1 MNLTYLFKRTLAAAT
16 TAALAASAANAAER
30 LKMHTAWAQNLP
42 ILGTGSHELAESLG
56 KMSGGDL
63 AVKVFDPGALVGG
76 SAYYDSVSQGSIDMG
91 FGVSGYHVGK
101 NPAYAFFSSVPFGPR
116 AGEYMAW
123 MLHGGGLEIAR
134 EMYARDNIHF
144 MICGVIPPETSGWF
158 RDEIRS
164 TEDLRGL
171 KMRFFGLGA
180 KVMEK
185 FGVSTQLLA
194 GGDIYPA
201 LELGTIDATEFS
213 MPAIDRNLGFY
224 QIAKY
229 NYFPGWHQQTT
240 LIELIVNMDKWHG
253 LSDAHKAMIETACS
267 AQVAKQL
274 AEGEAIQF
282 DAMLENEANGVQIKR
297 WPDEILAKFEAAWK
311 EVIKDEISSSEDSQ
325 HIWASYSG
333 FREKYAVWKSNGYLD

>member
-1 MNLTYLFKRTLAAAT
+1 MELKKLVGTAAAVLMM
-16 TAALAASAANAAER
+16 TASVGFAER
-30 LKMHTAWAQNLP
+30 LKMHSSWGQNLP
-42 ILGTGSHELAESLG
+42 ILGSGPHEVSERLDA
-56 KMSGGDL
+56 MSGGDL
-63 AVKVFDPGALVGG
+63 AVKVFEPGALVSGA
-76 SAYYDSVSQGSIDMG
+76 AYYDAVSQGSIDMG
-91 FGVSGYHVGK
+91 FGTSGYHVGK

-116 AGEYMAW
+116 AGEYLAW
-123 MLHGGGLEIAR
+123 MFHGGGMEIAQ
-134 EMYARDNIHF
+134 EMFARDNIHF
-144 MICGVIPPETSGWF
+144 LVCGIVPPETSGWF
-158 RDEIRS
+158 REEIKS

-213 MPAIDRNLGFY
+213 MPAIDRNLGFF

-240 LIELIVNMDKWHG
+240 LTELIVNMDKWNS
-253 LSDAHKAMIETACS
+253 LSDAHRAMIEASCI
-267 AQVAKQL
+267 AQTTISL

-282 DAMLENEANGVQIKR
+282 DAMLENEANGVIIKR
-297 WPDEILAKFEAAWK
+297 WSDDIIAEFEAAWL
-311 EVIKDEISSSEDSQ
+311 EVIEEEIAGNEDSKR
-325 HIWASYSG
+325 IWASYSA
-333 FREKYAVWKSNGYLD
+333 FRDKYAVWKSNGYLD